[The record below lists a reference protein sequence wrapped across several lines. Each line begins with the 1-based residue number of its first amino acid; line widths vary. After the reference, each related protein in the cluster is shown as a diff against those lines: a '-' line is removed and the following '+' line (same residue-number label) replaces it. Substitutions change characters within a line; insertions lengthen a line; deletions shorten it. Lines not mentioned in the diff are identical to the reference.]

1 MFQPESSELFKLFS
15 PVIIICFEFY
25 GVRIIK
31 IEVQSLDTKV
41 SGTHTHTPPQPSREL
56 LLLSQLQNVPGDGDF
71 LASAL

>member
-31 IEVQSLDTKV
+31 IEVE

-56 LLLSQLQNVPGDGDF
+56 LPLSQLQNVLGDGNF